1 MALPVEVI
9 RSSKRRK
16 TVHAELIDGV
26 VRVRMP
32 QWVSK
37 TDEQEYVASLVE
49 RLERRYRS
57 DRVDLSVRAVELA
70 GAHDLPVP
78 TSIRWADNHEKRW
91 GSCSLPSGDIRI
103 STRLAE
109 FPPWVLDYVIV
120 HELAHLVVADHSA
133 PFHALVARYPKATL
147 AEGFLL
153 GSAYRPDAEPGREL
167 DGLDAGLDPGLEA
180 LDDVGFAGGA
190 ADGFVGTVA
199 GVADA
204 GQVVAGVAVAGQVD
218 AGQVVAGG
226 AVAGHFDA
234 VGTVAGGAVA
244 GQVVAGVA
252 VAGGAVAGHFDAVG
266 TVAGGAA
273 DGFVGT
279 DGSPPTELAPR
290 VLVVDPAGVVE
301 PATVTDLRDVA
312 QPTRDRAR
320 ARRGRSPRVSPDP
333 NALTLF

>member
-37 TDEQEYVASLVE
+37 ADEQEYVASLVE

-57 DRVDLSVRAVELA
+57 ERVDLSVRAAELA
-70 GAHDLPVP
+70 RSHDLPVP

-133 PFHALVARYPKATL
+133 PFHALVSRYPKATL

-153 GSAYRPDAEPGREL
+153 GSAYRPDEVSA
-167 DGLDAGLDPGLEA
+167 DAADRGFGHCQSPDVVD
-180 LDDVGFAGGA
+180 LDDVRGIDDFMGVVGA
-190 ADGFVGTVA
+190 APPAPSTRPRPRHRRPRA
-199 GVADA
+199 QAD
-204 GQVVAGVAVAGQVD
+204 D
-218 AGQVVAGG
+218 
-226 AVAGHFDA
+226 
-234 VGTVAGGAVA
+234 
-244 GQVVAGVA
+244 
-252 VAGGAVAGHFDAVG
+252 
-266 TVAGGAA
+266 
-273 DGFVGT
+273 
-279 DGSPPTELAPR
+279 SR
-290 VLVVDPAGVVE
+290 V
-301 PATVTDLRDVA
+301 
-312 QPTRDRAR
+312 
-320 ARRGRSPRVSPDP
+320 
-333 NALTLF
+333 LTLF